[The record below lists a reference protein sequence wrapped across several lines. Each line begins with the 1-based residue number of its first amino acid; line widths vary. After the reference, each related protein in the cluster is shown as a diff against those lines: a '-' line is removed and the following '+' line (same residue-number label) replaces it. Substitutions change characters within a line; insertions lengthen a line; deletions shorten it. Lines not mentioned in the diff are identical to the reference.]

1 MENKR
6 EKDGTG
12 SVNDGSRIERSSIN
26 ASNFFS
32 DLSND
37 DAASTRNSI
46 ATSLAEV
53 EGGEEIY
60 IAFVLDHPSR
70 RDRSPDSFNFA
81 DPVPALTSITPV
93 F

>member
-1 MENKR
+1 MAQE
-6 EKDGTG
+6 
-12 SVNDGSRIERSSIN
+12 SRDRQLTPRISSPIYRTMMRK
-26 ASNFFS
+26 
-32 DLSND
+32 
-37 DAASTRNSI
+37 STRNSI

>member
-60 IAFVLDHPSR
+60 IAFETKGKGARIIPGRVVEW
-70 RDRSPDSFNFA
+70 NGK
-81 DPVPALTSITPV
+81 
-93 F
+93 